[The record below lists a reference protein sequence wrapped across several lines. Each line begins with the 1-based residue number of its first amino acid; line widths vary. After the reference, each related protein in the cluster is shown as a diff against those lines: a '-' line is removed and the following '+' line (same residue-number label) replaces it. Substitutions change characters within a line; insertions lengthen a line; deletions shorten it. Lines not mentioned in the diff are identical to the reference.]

1 MYGELIYTEHQLESI
16 SEYYQDTDEK
26 RVTELK
32 NLVNNRIRVYS
43 YSLNEF
49 KEVHKNSKVL
59 ESFNKLNAS

>member
-16 SEYYQDTDEK
+16 SEYYLDSDEK

-59 ESFNKLNAS
+59 ESFNNLNDS

>member
-16 SEYYQDTDEK
+16 SEYYLDSDEK

>member
-16 SEYYQDTDEK
+16 SEYYLDTDEK